1 MRAAAAGVPRKGRQ
15 DFINLFTLIV
25 VMARKSLIC
34 LLALV
39 LIQAA
44 HADSV
49 KDALNQKYKKH
60 VFALRSPFL
69 PGGQKFDADGHLI
82 GPSPKGPW
90 LTYGAMYFEKVTL
103 SADALRLEG
112 PRVVISRDKSGKPI
126 LIPLSK
132 SLRIE
137 IRLPQPLNS
146 LDDADTILGRVFFIG
161 ADSTEHLKPE
171 FRRADSISSDEPI
184 YHVKKDNVLPPRAT
198 YTPEPEFSKEARQ
211 AKYQGMVVLSIV
223 VDKLGTVSRITLE
236 SPLGMGLDE
245 NAMEEL
251 KVWRFGPATK
261 DGQPVAVEMRIEI
274 SFRLN

>member
-1 MRAAAAGVPRKGRQ
+1 M
-15 DFINLFTLIV
+15 I
-25 VMARKSLIC
+25 RKSFIC
-34 LLALV
+34 LLALFLV
-39 LIQAA
+39 ESAQ
-44 HADSV
+44 ADSL
-49 KDALNQKYKKH
+49 KDTLNQKYKKH
-60 VFALRSPFL
+60 VLALRAPFSSSD
-69 PGGQKFDADGHLI
+69 QKFDSDGHLLS
-82 GPSPKGPW
+82 PAPKGPW
-90 LTYGAMYFEKVTL
+90 LTYGGMYIEKVTL

-132 SLRIE
+132 PLRIE
-137 IRLPQPLNS
+137 IRLPQSLNS

-161 ADSTEHLKPE
+161 ADSTEHVKPE
-171 FRRADSISSDEPI
+171 FRRADSNSSDEPI

-251 KVWRFGPATK
+251 KVWRFGPATR
-261 DGQPVAVEMRIEI
+261 DGQPVAVEMRIEV